1 MKKIKT
7 CFFLASLMAA
17 FSACKPAEEEPM
29 FPDPRFSNYLLA
41 NFDANQDGMLDE
53 AEILAVDSINCG
65 YLGINS
71 LEGIERFSNL
81 RFLYCHYNNLASLDL
96 RGNSKLALL
105 NCAYN
110 NLSGLDVSMLPELMD
125 LYCQGNYLET
135 LDVSGNPELGYLLCS
150 DNYLETLDVSGSPK
164 LMYLYCQDN
173 RLTTLDV
180 SGNPKLR
187 FFDCGDNRLTSLD
200 LSRNPEL
207 LSFSCQDNCYPVTLV
222 DGRFD
227 LSQLPGGFDLSRVMY
242 GFWGY
247 SFDLSDSEEVIPEGT
262 MIEFKEDFGYIRYYY
277 ATGYSGTA
285 LTNAD
290 GVGIKLVPRQGS
302 AE

>member
-1 MKKIKT
+1 
-7 CFFLASLMAA
+7 MAA

-53 AEILAVDSINCG
+53 AEILAVDSINCVS
-65 YLGINS
+65 LGINS

-81 RFLYCHYNNLASLDL
+81 RILFCFNNNLTSLDL
-96 RGNSKLALL
+96 RGNPKLEWL

-110 NLSGLDVSMLPELMD
+110 NLSGLDVSMLPELLD

-135 LDVSGNPELGYLLCS
+135 LDVSGNP
-150 DNYLETLDVSGSPK
+150 
-164 LMYLYCQDN
+164 
-173 RLTTLDV
+173 
-180 SGNPKLR
+180 KLR
-187 FFDCGDNRLTSLD
+187 FFTCDDNRLTSLD

-207 LSFSCQDNCYPVTLV
+207 LQFSCENNRCPVTLV

-227 LSQLPGGFDLSRVMY
+227 LGQLPGGFDLSRVMY

>member
-1 MKKIKT
+1 
-7 CFFLASLMAA
+7 MAA

-53 AEILAVDSINCG
+53 AEILAVDSINCIA
-65 YLGINS
+65 LGINS

-81 RFLYCHYNNLASLDL
+81 RILLCGDNNLTSLDL
-96 RGNSKLALL
+96 RGNPKLEWL

-110 NLSGLDVSMLPELMD
+110 NLSGLDVSMLPELLD

-135 LDVSGNPELGYLLCS
+135 LDVSGSPELVVLFCQ

-164 LMYLYCQDN
+164 LMYLYCQGN
-173 RLTTLDV
+173 YLETLDV

-187 FFDCGDNRLTSLD
+187 FFTCDDNRLTSLD

-207 LSFSCQDNCYPVTLV
+207 LQFSCENNRYPVTLV

-227 LSQLPGGFDLSRVMY
+227 LSQLPGGFDLSRVKCFYARGQMFY
-242 GFWGY
+242 N
-247 SFDLSDSEEVIPEGT
+247 EVFPEGT
-262 MIEFKEDFGYIRYYY
+262 MIEFKEDFDYINYCY

-290 GVGIKLVPRQGS
+290 EVWIELVPRQGS

>member
-1 MKKIKT
+1 
-7 CFFLASLMAA
+7 MAA

-125 LYCQGNYLET
+125 LYCQG
-135 LDVSGNPELGYLLCS
+135 
-150 DNYLETLDVSGSPK
+150 NYLETLDVSGSPK

>member
-1 MKKIKT
+1 
-7 CFFLASLMAA
+7 MAA

-41 NFDANQDGMLDE
+41 NFDANQDGMLNE
-53 AEILAVDSINCG
+53 AEILAVDSIGCIN
-65 YLGINS
+65 LGINS

-81 RFLYCHYNNLASLDL
+81 RILLCFDNNLTSLDL
-96 RGNSKLALL
+96 RGNSKLELL
-105 NCAYN
+105 DCAYN
-110 NLSGLDVSMLPELMD
+110 NLSGLDVSMLPELQG
-125 LYCQGNYLET
+125 LNCYGNYLET
-135 LDVSGNPELGYLLCS
+135 LDVSGNPELRGLFCY

-164 LMYLYCQDN
+164 LAYLYCEDN
-173 RLTTLDV
+173 RLTSLDL
-180 SGNPKLR
+180 SGNPKLVYLYC
-187 FFDCGDNRLTSLD
+187 DDNRLTSLD

-207 LSFSCQDNCYPVTLV
+207 LQFSCENNRYPVTLV

-227 LSQLPGGFDLSRVMY
+227 LSQLPGGFDLSRVK
-242 GFWGY
+242 GFYARDQMSYNNLG
-247 SFDLSDSEEVIPEGT
+247 EVFPEGT
-262 MIEFKEDFGYIRYYY
+262 MIEFKEDYYICYYY

-290 GVGIKLVPRQGS
+290 EVRIELVPRQGS